1 MENKDNY
8 NLIIDTTSA
17 EVDDIAKIIL
27 ECEER
32 YRNGEGFG
40 KNWASV
46 LTMIPTQSFKD
57 TLYPQLGSIW
67 SLEKLEKEIK
77 EHGYDPTEEVEIYKI
92 DGINYLSEGHHR
104 IISNLA
110 AGNTLIPYIDLMKTE
125 YGQDRTKKGNVPTFS
140 INELYEYESMFESLL
155 RRYKGNMNLEFHY
168 SDIYP
173 NILEKAYNDKDWY
186 K

>member
-1 MENKDNY
+1 MCLHKH
-8 NLIIDTTSA
+8 SA
-17 EVDDIAKIIL
+17 LFLK
-27 ECEER
+27 
-32 YRNGEGFG
+32 
-40 KNWASV
+40 
-46 LTMIPTQSFKD
+46 QSITF
-57 TLYPQLGSIW
+57 LL
-67 SLEKLEKEIK
+67 
-77 EHGYDPTEEVEIYKI
+77 YKI